1 MFENKKIYILGMARS
16 GYEVAKM
23 LSSKNNE
30 ILITDLKEQNESH
43 INELKSLGVEIVIGD
58 APKIDNSYDYLVK
71 NPGIK
76 DTHEVVKDALK
87 LGIPVLNEIEVA
99 YRLINKDTFIIGIT
113 GSNGKTTTTML
124 TYEILKNAKKKVIL
138 AGNMGFPLSP
148 FVEKIDESTIVLMEI
163 SIQQLC
169 NFSKFKTNISVLTNI
184 YEAHLDFVGSK
195 ENYINIK
202 KRIFNHHTSS
212 DYAILNYDNKDV
224 VDNTSD
230 IMSHKEFFSK
240 NNTSVLC
247 YIADGY
253 IYYDNKK
260 LIRLDDIKLKGNHN
274 YENVMAAVM
283 IAKKIGVDDDVIC
296 DTLKGFN
303 GVEHRIEYVKNID
316 GVEVYNDSKSTNV
329 KATQIALSTF
339 NKPII
344 LLLGGLDR
352 NHSFEGLAEYM
363 SNVKLII
370 SFGETKDRIKRYA
383 DSINKE
389 CIVVDNLKDAT
400 DAALSKAVFGD
411 IILLS
416 PACASWDQFDSF
428 EQRGE
433 IFKSYINGGKNE

>member
-23 LSSKNNE
+23 LSRKNNK

-43 INELKSLGVEIVIGD
+43 INELKSLGVEIVIGN
-58 APKIDNSYDYLVK
+58 APKIDSSYDYLVK

-76 DTHEVVKDALK
+76 DTHEVVNDALK

-99 YRLINKDTFIIGIT
+99 YRLINKDAFIIGIT

-124 TYEILKNAKKKVIL
+124 TYEILKNAKRKVIL

-148 FVEKIDESTIVLMEI
+148 FVEKIDDSTIVLMEI

-169 NFSKFKTNISVLTNI
+169 NFSNFKTNISVLTNI

-224 VDNTSD
+224 VDNTND
-230 IMSHKEFFSK
+230 IMSHKEYFSK

-247 YIADGY
+247 YIDDGY

-260 LIRLDDIKLKGNHN
+260 LIRLEDIKLKGNHN

-283 IAKKIGVDDDVIC
+283 IAKKIGVDDDAIC
-296 DTLKGFN
+296 DTLKEFN
-303 GVEHRIEYVKNID
+303 GVEHRIEYVKNIN

-352 NHSFEGLAEYM
+352 NHSFDGLTEYM

-400 DAALSKAVFGD
+400 DTALSKAVFGD